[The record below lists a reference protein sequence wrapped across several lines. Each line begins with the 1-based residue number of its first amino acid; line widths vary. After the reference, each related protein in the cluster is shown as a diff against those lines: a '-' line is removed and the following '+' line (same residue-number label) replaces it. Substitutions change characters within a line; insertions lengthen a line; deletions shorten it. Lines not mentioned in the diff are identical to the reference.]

1 MGTRKNG
8 RARRRHAC
16 LPRARQFS
24 LSPTTSKRLQ
34 RRLKGEG
41 GETPPKSARVIL
53 KEIQSCKVWVVLFSG
68 PNHAYTA
75 TAQKMLDVCNK
86 ALSEVSHCVLGCCDV
101 IIIVV
106 QLL

>member
-1 MGTRKNG
+1 MSPSRKPVLSFAHYFQAPATQATRGGG
-8 RARRRHAC
+8 RD
-16 LPRARQFS
+16 
-24 LSPTTSKRLQ
+24 T
-34 RRLKGEG
+34 
-41 GETPPKSARVIL
+41 PKSARVIL